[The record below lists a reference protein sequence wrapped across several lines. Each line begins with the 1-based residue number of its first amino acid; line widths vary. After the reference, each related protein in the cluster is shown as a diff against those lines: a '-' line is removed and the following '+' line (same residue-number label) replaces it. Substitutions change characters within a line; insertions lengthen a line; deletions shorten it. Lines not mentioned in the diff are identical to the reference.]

1 MIGRR
6 RLMMYVAAHKDLT
19 QQYDS
24 DMNPID
30 TAVPELSPY
39 IESVDDVME
48 DRMVPELTL
57 TMELINA

>member
-19 QQYDS
+19 QQ
-24 DMNPID
+24 ID
-30 TAVPELSPY
+30 TAVPKLSPY
-39 IESVDDVME
+39 IESADDVME
-48 DRMVPELTL
+48 DRMAPELTL